1 MLNRYWI
8 VASVKRKVLSSYG
21 WCSHFVGEPVTYA
34 IFKDRRGVNPFCELK
49 RRPAET
55 VYGRLPSLNARPPSS
70 LEGVGQGVIIRTP
83 GETVKRLLQKNP
95 DPWVRPAPAAS
106 PILTRAWRRGS
117 SSCPSG
123 RL

>member
-8 VASVKRKVLSSYG
+8 AASVERKVLSSYG

-34 IFKDRRGVNPFCELK
+34 IFKDRRGVNPFSELK

-70 LEGVGQGVIIRTP
+70 LEGLGQGVIIRTP
-83 GETVKRLLQKNP
+83 LETVKQFLQENP
-95 DPWVRPAPAAS
+95 RPPRFGQPSPSPGSAPSPQARVAA
-106 PILTRAWRRGS
+106 W
-117 SSCPSG
+117 
-123 RL
+123 

>member
-1 MLNRYWI
+1 MLNRYSI

-34 IFKDRRGVNPFCELK
+34 IFKDRRGVNPSSELK

-70 LEGVGQGVIIRTP
+70 LKGLGQGVMIRTP
-83 GETVKRLLQKNP
+83 LETVKQFLQENP
-95 DPWVRPAPAAS
+95 RPQGSTGPTRGPAPSPQARVAA
-106 PILTRAWRRGS
+106 W
-117 SSCPSG
+117 
-123 RL
+123 

>member
-34 IFKDRRGVNPFCELK
+34 IFKDRRGVNPLSELK
-49 RRPAET
+49 RRSAET

-70 LEGVGQGVIIRTP
+70 LEGLGQGVIIRTLL
-83 GETVKRLLQKNP
+83 ETVKQLLQEKSRSLGSG
-95 DPWVRPAPAAS
+95 RPS
-106 PILTRAWRRGS
+106 PRS
-117 SSCPSG
+117 SSG
-123 RL
+123 

>member
-8 VASVKRKVLSSYG
+8 VASVERKVLSSYG

-34 IFKDRRGVNPFCELK
+34 IFKDRRGVNPLSELK

-70 LEGVGQGVIIRTP
+70 LEGLGQGVIIRTP
-83 GETVKRLLQKNP
+83 LKAVKQLLQEGS
-95 DPWVRPAPAAS
+95 RPLRWAGPSCQPGPHARVAA
-106 PILTRAWRRGS
+106 W
-117 SSCPSG
+117 
-123 RL
+123 